1 MTEAISIESQGSQ
14 LMVYTSGVG
23 TPLVFL
29 HAAVCDS
36 RMWARQMAYLFK
48 SYRVIA
54 YDRPGFGESPPRT
67 FASSSIADVLN
78 VLDGLGIAE
87 PAVLIGCSQGGRIAL
102 ETALKHPSIVRAL
115 FLIAPTLSGAP
126 TPTYTP
132 EIEIMLRDQQLAEQ
146 AEDWVRFNEIRA
158 RLWLDGPLSP
168 SMRVDGDIRRLFLKM
183 NAIAIA
189 NRNQGGEID
198 KVPVFDQLAS
208 IHAPTRV
215 VWGDLDFPHVQQ
227 RAQRVSDQVP
237 RGNGV
242 LLPGIAHL
250 PSLECPEKMDEI
262 LENFLTEI

>member
-1 MTEAISIESQGSQ
+1 MTEAVSIESQGSQ
-14 LMVYTSGVG
+14 LMVYTRGAG

-36 RMWARQMAYLFK
+36 RMWARQMAHLSN

-78 VLDGLGIAE
+78 VLDGLGIVE

-102 ETALKHPSIVRAL
+102 ETALTHPSKVQAL
-115 FLIAPTLSGAP
+115 FLIAPALSGAP

-132 EIEIMLRDQQLAEQ
+132 EIEIMLREQQLAEQ
-146 AEDWVRFNEIRA
+146 AEDWGRFNEIRA

-168 SMRVDGDIRRLFLKM
+168 AMRVDGDTRRLFLKM

-189 NRNQGGEID
+189 HRNQGGEID
-198 KVPVFDQLAS
+198 KVPVFDQLAG

-227 RAQRVSDQVP
+227 RAQRISDQVP
-237 RGNGV
+237 NGTGV
-242 LLPGIAHL
+242 LLPDIAHI
-250 PSLECPEKMDEI
+250 PSIECPEKVSEL
-262 LENFLTEI
+262 LEQFLTEI